1 MTLDTVPMMEPTT
14 GDEFGKKRKKKQ
26 NPEGGKRIKPPTAE
40 ELNKLR
46 ETENLFLSNMFR
58 MQIDEM
64 LKEVKPK
71 QSTLDKIQE
80 WFNKFSIAVL
90 QDMDTT
96 NYKKELLSNMSTS
109 EISAP
114 FHLNPQNN
122 TDGTFR
128 FTKPCSVRIVG
139 SHSLGTSLMP
149 LIKVDVS
156 IVMGKTFFH
165 KKDYADE
172 KYLRKKAFYLHCLAK
187 ELMKIPFMI
196 DNDDLQ
202 FSFGSH
208 SYYSPALIVKP
219 IGTLGKKCCFC
230 LRVVPERD
238 VYSLIKFSPSTN
250 NINCQWYFNTSVKNG
265 NIDSKNYATPYY
277 NSLILQDLVMDES
290 EILLKEIFDI
300 NQNVQDALILLKIW
314 LLQKN
319 LGGIGNITNYILSM
333 YVVYLFKKHKI
344 NKFMSSYQIIRNVWL
359 NFGQSNWL
367 TDGITLVDNEIKKD
381 VKLPLMSDFHS
392 SFQVVFVD
400 SSGYLNLCANV
411 FKSNYIHIKNECN
424 FAVEMLDNSNMNS
437 FPCLFLTKAS
447 FIQQFDHLINFND
460 IKIIKDIVSRHGDKK
475 LKLDLRE
482 DLALQFQQV
491 IEPLLLSSLGDRI
504 TEMCFNVFQDP
515 IVVGKTQ
522 EPFSNFLIGLKLNTQ
537 KANSVVERGP
547 IANLPEAI
555 EFRSF
560 WGEKSQLRRFKD
572 GDVCEAV
579 VWSDSKVAV
588 SKKRCIIRDIVHYV
602 FLHKLSISSEKF
614 IYIAD
619 QAESVLENPFLVP
632 IGFDYG
638 TGEAASLCCIDNFND
653 VGKLIRQLEGLPLTV
668 SSVQGISPVLRYADV
683 IPPLSRTHVD
693 NKKQKKTKGNCIMAP
708 TDEEMKIAPGLV
720 EPIEGVL
727 QFASSGKWPNEL
739 NAVRR
744 MITAFYI
751 NLAARLNRDCNLTSQ
766 PFVDHID
773 IMKNGFVFRFRI
785 YYPGEL
791 SLIKKELMP
800 DGMIRYRDTEES
812 LNLERSMV
820 QLPTLTSS
828 LHGLSAQYP
837 SYGPTCC
844 LAKRWLRSQLIDNF
858 HFPEM
863 CIELLVASYFLQPEP
878 FKVTCQPTIGLL
890 HFLRKLATTD
900 WFREFIVINF
910 NNDIP
915 KDHISSLECSIAS
928 QQKMS
933 SRPAMLLVTPYDL
946 DGTAWTKESPSF
958 TILARLMHLSRKAL
972 DIAEESLLKNGTVDN
987 FKQIFRPSLEKY
999 DILIRLR
1006 NIMNPLRHMAVDAK
1020 MAKIYSLEPP
1030 ADNEKIPV
1038 VGLNPVQELLNVLR
1052 DSYSEYAL
1060 FFHDTYGGNVIGVVF
1075 KPNVFTK
1082 IDFKVTNVNGR
1093 KLLKSSNSIKQ
1104 VEFDLDAF
1112 IEDINIQGGFIVKE
1126 IENCTIYCN

>member
-1 MTLDTVPMMEPTT
+1 MMEPTT

-26 NPEGGKRIKPPTAE
+26 NPDGGKRIKPPTAE

-96 NYKKELLSNMSTS
+96 DYKKELLSNMNTS
-109 EISAP
+109 EMNTP
-114 FHLNPQNN
+114 FHLNPKHN

-128 FTKPCSVRIVG
+128 FTKPCSVKIVG

-196 DNDDLQ
+196 DNDVQ

-208 SYYSPALIVKP
+208 SYYLPTLIVKP

-230 LRVVPERD
+230 LRVVPEKD
-238 VYSLIKFSPSTN
+238 IYSLHKFSPNTN
-250 NINCQWYFNTSVKNG
+250 NINCQWYFNTSVENG
-265 NIDSKNYATPYY
+265 NIDSKNNSTPYY

-314 LLQKN
+314 LVQRN
-319 LGGIGNITNYILSM
+319 LGGIGNITNHILSM

-367 TDGITLVDNEIKKD
+367 SDGITLVDNESKKD
-381 VKLPLMSDFHS
+381 AKLPLMTDFHS

-447 FIQQFDHLINFND
+447 FLQQFDHLINFND
-460 IKIIKDIVSRHGDKK
+460 IKVVKDIVSQHGDKK

-482 DLALQFQQV
+482 DLALQFQHV

-504 TEMCFNVFQDP
+504 AEMCFNVFQDP
-515 IVVGKTQ
+515 VAVGKTQ
-522 EPFSNFLIGLKLNTQ
+522 EPFRNFLIGLKLNTQ

-547 IANLPEAI
+547 IANLPEAK

-560 WGEKSQLRRFKD
+560 WSEKSQLRRFKD

-579 VWSDSKVAV
+579 VWSDSKVAI
-588 SKKRCIIRDIVHYV
+588 SKKRCIVRDIVHYV

-619 QAESVLENPFLVP
+619 QAESVLENPFVVP

-693 NKKQKKTKGNCIMAP
+693 NKKQRKTKGNCIMAP
-708 TDEEMKIAPGLV
+708 TDEEIKIAPGLV

-751 NLAARLNRDCNLTSQ
+751 NLAARLNKDCNLTSQ

-785 YYPGEL
+785 YYPGEI

-972 DIAEESLLKNGTVDN
+972 DIAEESLLKNGTVEN

-999 DILIRLR
+999 DIVIRLR

-1020 MAKIYSLEPP
+1020 MAKIYTLEPP
-1030 ADNEKIPV
+1030 EDNEKIPI

-1060 FFHDTYGGNVIGVVF
+1060 FFHDTYGGNIIGVVF
-1075 KPNVFTK
+1075 KPNVFKK
-1082 IDFKVTNVNGR
+1082 IDFKVTNVNGQ
-1093 KLLKSSNSIKQ
+1093 KLHKSSNSTKQ
-1104 VEFDLDAF
+1104 VEFNLDAF
-1112 IEDINIQGGFIVKE
+1112 IEDIDVQGGFIVKE
-1126 IENCTIYCN
+1126 IEKCNKSLFCN